1 MLLLIFTVVI
11 IASILYYRHAKYKN
25 NSSSDLDMLGVVLIL
40 VNFIPL
46 AVLGLLLSNLYENQG
61 VDQKIKMYE
70 AQNQQLERKIDVA
83 VKSYMDHEKDTYK
96 EFKAGDGM
104 ALITTYPELRSN
116 ELVKEQMNTYQSNNR
131 KIAKLKEKEIDCNV
145 TKWWVYF
152 GGE

>member
-1 MLLLIFTVVI
+1 MLLLIFTVII
-11 IASILYYRHAKYKN
+11 IASILYYRHEKHKN
-25 NSSSDLDMLGVVLIL
+25 NSSSDLDVLGVVLIL

-46 AVLGLLLSNLYENQG
+46 AVLGFLLSNLYEDQG

-70 AQNQQLERKIDVA
+70 TQNQQLERKIDVT
-83 VKSYMDHEKDTYK
+83 VKSYMNHEKDTYK

>member
-1 MLLLIFTVVI
+1 MLLLIFTVII
-11 IASILYYRHAKYKN
+11 IASILYYRHEKHKN
-25 NSSSDLDMLGVVLIL
+25 NSSSDLDVLGVVLIL

-46 AVLGLLLSNLYENQG
+46 AVLGLLLSNLYEDQG

-70 AQNQQLERKIDVA
+70 TQNQQLERKIDVT
-83 VKSYMDHEKDTYK
+83 VKSYMNHEKDTYK

>member
-1 MLLLIFTVVI
+1 MLLLIFTVII
-11 IASILYYRHAKYKN
+11 IASILYYRHEKHKN
-25 NSSSDLDMLGVVLIL
+25 NSSSNLDVLGVVLIL

-46 AVLGLLLSNLYENQG
+46 AVLGLLLSNLYEDQG

-70 AQNQQLERKIDVA
+70 TQNQQLERKIDVT
-83 VKSYMDHEKDTYK
+83 VKSYMNHEKDTYK

>member
-1 MLLLIFTVVI
+1 MLLLIFTVII
-11 IASILYYRHAKYKN
+11 IASILYYRHEKHKN
-25 NSSSDLDMLGVVLIL
+25 NSSSDLDVLGVVLIL

-46 AVLGLLLSNLYENQG
+46 AVLGLLLSNLYEDQG

-70 AQNQQLERKIDVA
+70 TQNQQLERKIDVT
-83 VKSYMDHEKDTYK
+83 VKSYMNHEKDTYK

-131 KIAKLKEKEIDCNV
+131 KIEKLKEKEIDCNV

>member
-1 MLLLIFTVVI
+1 MLLLIFTVII

-46 AVLGLLLSNLYENQG
+46 TVLGLLLSNLYENQG

-145 TKWWVYF
+145 TKWWIYF
-152 GGE
+152 GGK

>member
-1 MLLLIFTVVI
+1 MLLLIFTVII
-11 IASILYYRHAKYKN
+11 IASILYYRHEKHKN

-46 AVLGLLLSNLYENQG
+46 AVLGLLLSNLYEDQG

-70 AQNQQLERKIDVA
+70 TQNQQLERKIDVT
-83 VKSYMDHEKDTYK
+83 VKSYMNHEKDTYK

>member
-1 MLLLIFTVVI
+1 MLLLIFTVII

-25 NSSSDLDMLGVVLIL
+25 NSSSDLDALGVVLIL

-70 AQNQQLERKIDVA
+70 TQNQQLERKIDVA
-83 VKSYMDHEKDTYK
+83 VKSYMNHEKDTYK

-145 TKWWVYF
+145 TKWWIYF

>member
-1 MLLLIFTVVI
+1 MLLLIFTVII

-46 AVLGLLLSNLYENQG
+46 AVLGLLLSNLYKNQG
-61 VDQKIKMYE
+61 IDQKIKMYE

-145 TKWWVYF
+145 TKWWIYF
-152 GGE
+152 GGK

>member
-1 MLLLIFTVVI
+1 MLLLIFTVII
-11 IASILYYRHAKYKN
+11 IASILYYRHEKHKN
-25 NSSSDLDMLGVVLIL
+25 NSSSDLDVLGVVLIL

-46 AVLGLLLSNLYENQG
+46 AVLGLLLSNLYEDQG
-61 VDQKIKMYE
+61 VGQKIKMYE
-70 AQNQQLERKIDVA
+70 TQNQQLERKIDVT
-83 VKSYMDHEKDTYK
+83 VKSYMNHEKDTYK

>member
-1 MLLLIFTVVI
+1 MLLLIFTVII

-25 NSSSDLDMLGVVLIL
+25 NSSSDLDALGVVLIL

-70 AQNQQLERKIDVA
+70 TQNQQLERKIDVA
-83 VKSYMDHEKDTYK
+83 VKSYMNHEKDTYK

-131 KIAKLKEKEIDCNV
+131 KIA
-145 TKWWVYF
+145 
-152 GGE
+152 

>member
-1 MLLLIFTVVI
+1 MLLLIFTVII

-25 NSSSDLDMLGVVLIL
+25 DSLSDLDVLCVVLIL

-46 AVLGLLLSNLYENQG
+46 AVLGLCLSNLYENQG
-61 VDQKIKMYE
+61 ANQKINMYE
-70 AQNQQLERKIDVA
+70 TQNRQLERKIDVA
-83 VKSYMDHEKDTYK
+83 VQSYMDHEKDTYK

-116 ELVKEQMNTYQSNNR
+116 ELVKEQMSTYQSNNR

-145 TKWWVYF
+145 TKWWIYF
-152 GGE
+152 GGK

>member
-1 MLLLIFTVVI
+1 MLLLIFTVII
-11 IASILYYRHAKYKN
+11 IASILYYRHEKHKN
-25 NSSSDLDMLGVVLIL
+25 NSSSDLDVLGVVLIL

-46 AVLGLLLSNLYENQG
+46 AVLGLLLSNLYEDQG

-70 AQNQQLERKIDVA
+70 TQNQQLERKIDVT
-83 VKSYMDHEKDTYK
+83 VKSYMNHEKDTYK

-152 GGE
+152 VGE

>member
-1 MLLLIFTVVI
+1 MLLLIFTVII
-11 IASILYYRHAKYKN
+11 IASILYYRHEKHKN

-46 AVLGLLLSNLYENQG
+46 AVLGLLLSNLYEDQG

-70 AQNQQLERKIDVA
+70 TQNQQLERKIDVT
-83 VKSYMDHEKDTYK
+83 VKSYMNHEKDTYK

-116 ELVKEQMNTYQSNNR
+116 ELVKEQMNTYNNR

>member
-1 MLLLIFTVVI
+1 MLLLIFTVII

-46 AVLGLLLSNLYENQG
+46 AVLGLLLSNLYKNQG

-145 TKWWVYF
+145 TKWWIYF
-152 GGE
+152 GGK

>member
-1 MLLLIFTVVI
+1 MLLLIFMVII

-46 AVLGLLLSNLYENQG
+46 AVLGLLLSNLYKNQG

-70 AQNQQLERKIDVA
+70 TQNRQLERKIDVT
-83 VKSYMDHEKDTYK
+83 VKNYMDHEKDTYK
-96 EFKAGDGM
+96 KFKAGDGM

-116 ELVKEQMNTYQSNNR
+116 ELVKEQMDTYQSNNR

-145 TKWWVYF
+145 TKWWIYF

>member
-1 MLLLIFTVVI
+1 MLLLIFTVII
-11 IASILYYRHAKYKN
+11 IASILYYRHKKHKN

-46 AVLGLLLSNLYENQG
+46 AVLGLLLSNLYEDQG

-70 AQNQQLERKIDVA
+70 TQNQQLERKIDVT
-83 VKSYMDHEKDTYK
+83 VKSYMNHEKDTYK

>member
-1 MLLLIFTVVI
+1 
-11 IASILYYRHAKYKN
+11 
-25 NSSSDLDMLGVVLIL
+25 
-40 VNFIPL
+40 
-46 AVLGLLLSNLYENQG
+46 LYENQG

-70 AQNQQLERKIDVA
+70 TQNQQLERKIDVA
-83 VKSYMDHEKDTYK
+83 VKSYMNHEKDTYK

-145 TKWWVYF
+145 TKWWIYF

>member
-1 MLLLIFTVVI
+1 MLILIFVITI
-11 IASILYYRHAKYKN
+11 IASITYYHHAKNKDY
-25 NSSSDLDMLGVVLIL
+25 SSSDLDVLSVVLIL
-40 VNFIPL
+40 INFVVI
-46 AVLGLLLSNLYENQG
+46 VLLCLLLNNLYENQG
-61 VDQKIKMYE
+61 VNQKIKMYE
-70 AQNQQLERKIDVA
+70 TQNQQIERKIDVT

-96 EFKAGDGM
+96 EFKAGDGI
-104 ALITTYPELRSN
+104 ALSTTYPEVRSN

>member
-1 MLLLIFTVVI
+1 
-11 IASILYYRHAKYKN
+11 
-25 NSSSDLDMLGVVLIL
+25 MLGVVLIL

-46 AVLGLLLSNLYENQG
+46 AVLGLLLSNLYEDQG

-70 AQNQQLERKIDVA
+70 TQNQQLERKIDVT
-83 VKSYMDHEKDTYK
+83 VKSYMNHEKDTYK

-131 KIAKLKEKEIDCNV
+131 KIAKLTEKEIDCNV

>member
-1 MLLLIFTVVI
+1 MLLLIFTVII

-25 NSSSDLDMLGVVLIL
+25 NSSSDLDVLCVVLIL

-70 AQNQQLERKIDVA
+70 TQNQQLERKIDVA
-83 VKSYMDHEKDTYK
+83 VKSYMNHEKDTYK

>member
-1 MLLLIFTVVI
+1 MLILILI
-11 IASILYYRHAKYKN
+11 IAIICSIIYYGHAQKQKIGN
-25 NSSSDLDMLGVVLIL
+25 SDLDVLRVVLIL
-40 VNFIPL
+40 INFVVIT
-46 AVLGLLLSNLYENQG
+46 VLCSLLSNLYENQG

-70 AQNQQLERKIDVA
+70 TQNQQLERKIDVA
-83 VKSYMDHEKDTYK
+83 VKNYMNHEKDTYK

>member
-1 MLLLIFTVVI
+1 MLLLIFTVII
-11 IASILYYRHAKYKN
+11 IASILYYRHEKHKN
-25 NSSSDLDMLGVVLIL
+25 NSSSDLDVLGVVLIF

-46 AVLGLLLSNLYENQG
+46 AVLGLLLSNLYEDQG

-70 AQNQQLERKIDVA
+70 TQNQQLERKIDVT
-83 VKSYMDHEKDTYK
+83 VKSYMNHEKDTYK

>member
-1 MLLLIFTVVI
+1 MLLLIFTVII
-11 IASILYYRHAKYKN
+11 IASILYYRHEKHKN

-46 AVLGLLLSNLYENQG
+46 AVLGLLLSNLYEDQG

-70 AQNQQLERKIDVA
+70 TQNQQLERKIDVT
-83 VKSYMDHEKDTYK
+83 VKSYMNHEKDTYK

-104 ALITTYPELRSN
+104 ALINTYPELRSN

>member
-1 MLLLIFTVVI
+1 MLLLIFTVII

-25 NSSSDLDMLGVVLIL
+25 NSSSDLDVLGVVLIL

-46 AVLGLLLSNLYENQG
+46 AVLGFLLSNLYENQG

-70 AQNQQLERKIDVA
+70 TQNQQLERKIDVA
-83 VKSYMDHEKDTYK
+83 VKSYMNHEKDTYK

>member
-1 MLLLIFTVVI
+1 
-11 IASILYYRHAKYKN
+11 
-25 NSSSDLDMLGVVLIL
+25 MLGVVLIL

-46 AVLGLLLSNLYENQG
+46 AVLGLLLSNLYEDQG

-70 AQNQQLERKIDVA
+70 TQNQQLERKIDVT
-83 VKSYMDHEKDTYK
+83 VKSYMNHEKDTYK

-145 TKWWVYF
+145 TKWRVYF

>member
-1 MLLLIFTVVI
+1 MLLLIFTVII

-25 NSSSDLDMLGVVLIL
+25 NSSSDLDVLGVVLIL

-70 AQNQQLERKIDVA
+70 TQNQQLERKIDVA
-83 VKSYMDHEKDTYK
+83 VKSYMNHEKDTYK

>member
-1 MLLLIFTVVI
+1 MLLLIFTVII
-11 IASILYYRHAKYKN
+11 IASILYYRHEKHKN
-25 NSSSDLDMLGVVLIL
+25 NSSSDLDVLGVALIL

-46 AVLGLLLSNLYENQG
+46 AVLGLLLSNLYEDQG

-70 AQNQQLERKIDVA
+70 TQNQQLERKIDVT
-83 VKSYMDHEKDTYK
+83 VKSYMNHEKDTYK

>member
-1 MLLLIFTVVI
+1 MLLLIFTVII

-25 NSSSDLDMLGVVLIL
+25 NSSSDLDVLGVVLIL

-70 AQNQQLERKIDVA
+70 TQNQQLERKIDVA
-83 VKSYMDHEKDTYK
+83 VKSYMNHEKDTYK

-145 TKWWVYF
+145 TKWWIYF